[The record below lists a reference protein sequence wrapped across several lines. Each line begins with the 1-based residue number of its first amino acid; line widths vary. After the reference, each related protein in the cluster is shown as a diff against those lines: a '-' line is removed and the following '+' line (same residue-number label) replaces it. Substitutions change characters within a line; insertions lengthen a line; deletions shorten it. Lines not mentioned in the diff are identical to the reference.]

1 MSALTLLL
9 ASASPRR
16 RELLAQLGVSCRS
29 EPAAIDETLLPGENP
44 ADYVQRMA
52 AGKAAV
58 VAARHAGEPL
68 VVLAADTTVVI
79 DDDVLGKPVDR
90 MDGLAMLA
98 RLSGRRHSVMTAV
111 TVSGPARTDTVVVE
125 TEVEFISLGLQQ
137 CDAYLATDEPW
148 DKAGAYAIQGLGGAF
163 VSRING
169 SYSNVV
175 GLPLCE
181 TWQLLAAHGVE
192 TGLPGPN
199 WSADE

>member
-1 MSALTLLL
+1 MSPLTLLL

-16 RELLAQLGVSCRS
+16 RALLAQLGVVCQT
-29 EPAAIDETLLPGENP
+29 EPAAIDESRRSGEDPG
-44 ADYVQRMA
+44 DYVRRMA
-52 AGKAAV
+52 TEKTVA

-68 VVLAADTTVVI
+68 AVLGADTTVVI
-79 DDDVLGKPVDR
+79 DGDVLGKPVDQ

-111 TVSGPARTDTVVVE
+111 TVSSTVGVDTVLVE
-125 TEVEFISLGLQQ
+125 TEVEFISLGLAQ
-137 CDAYLATDEPW
+137 CQAYLDTDEPW

-181 TWQLLAAHGVE
+181 TWQLLAAHGIE
-192 TGLPGPN
+192 TLLPGPA